1 MPERSTRTLSV
12 RVGTPL
18 EVGPVTLVPIERIVT
33 HADRWKERA
42 WFLVCKEPYAIVVR
56 DAAGVRAVG
65 TDAVALSLDRLR
77 EEVPE
82 LDAVLGAI

>member
-33 HADRWKERA
+33 QADRWKERA
-42 WFLVCKEPYAIVVR
+42 WFLVRKEPYAIVVR